1 MIDLKYYELIG
12 FDAPP
17 NKNIVMDRLEQIK
30 RKTVRYKL
38 SKAKILLIKLILNE
52 EVTFDNRDL
61 MLLYNEI
68 SIACDNYLNNTTS
81 PRVSELIHP
90 DEFDEGYQRH
100 KLTKYRK
107 EQVHYLPAPLLPEEV
122 SKTLQS

>member
-68 SIACDNYLNNTTS
+68 NIACDNFLNNPPVLEFENLFILTS
-81 PRVSELIHP
+81 STR
-90 DEFDEGYQRH
+90 DTNG
-100 KLTKYRK
+100 TN
-107 EQVHYLPAPLLPEEV
+107 
-122 SKTLQS
+122 